1 MVQWSYHLHGGFHHT
16 PGSCD
21 PKRDAMKIWMKRW
34 FAWWLASLLSI
45 LMSLAGAILA
55 VYFIYHDVGMW
66 VQVFIFSVALYGI
79 FEISRRQFKKNFAKE
94 ENIDLDKL

>member
-1 MVQWSYHLHGGFHHT
+1 MVQWSYHLHGGFHHP

-21 PKRDAMKIWMKRW
+21 PKRDAMKKWMKWW
-34 FAWWLASLLSI
+34 FVSLLSL

-55 VYFIYHDVGMW
+55 VYFIYHDVGRW

-79 FEISRRQFKKNFAKE
+79 HKISSRQFRENFAEE